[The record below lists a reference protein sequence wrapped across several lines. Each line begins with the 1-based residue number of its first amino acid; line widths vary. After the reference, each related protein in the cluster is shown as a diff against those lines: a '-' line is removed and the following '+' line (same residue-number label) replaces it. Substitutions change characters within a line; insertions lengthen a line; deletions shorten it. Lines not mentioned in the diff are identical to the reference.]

1 MCVGTDFRRVVG
13 LRVRAGIVAAS
24 AGLERFVLIFGED
37 VGRDK
42 LSTDHEREDV
52 ETPTS

>member
-1 MCVGTDFRRVVG
+1 M
-13 LRVRAGIVAAS
+13 RAGIVAAS

-42 LSTDHEREDV
+42 LSTDHERKDV